1 MIYQL
6 AELAVAKTQL
16 ASLGGNQHLP
26 FAEIPLYALVDG
38 KTVDSVERADFAAVE
53 FAVPV
58 EANFVDTQH
67 AVPADEK
74 IDNHVVVPFLYLRML
89 VLGSQ
94 VVVALFVALLVE
106 KHVAL
111 AD

>member
-1 MIYQL
+1 MHQF
-6 AELAVAKTQL
+6 AELVVAKTQL
-16 ASLGGNQHLP
+16 VYLGGNQHLP
-26 FAEIPLYALVDG
+26 FAEIPLYALVDE
-38 KTVDSVERADFAAVE
+38 KTVDSAERADFAAVE

-74 IDNHVVVPFLYLRML
+74 IDNHVVVPFVHLGML
-89 VLGSQ
+89 VLGSL
-94 VVVALFVALLVE
+94 VVVALFVVLLVE
-106 KHVAL
+106 KHAAL